1 MFLVH
6 TSSTHA
12 PLLARAVV
20 SACRGDGWLSALQP
34 QLMHTLFNLVLQ
46 QNLNIDKLEPVTRSE
61 VAATLSSHE
70 ERMELIQLMCAMEI
84 LCPEVPESME
94 AEVEGWAE
102 ALDVEEPSLLFLRDL
117 ALGQAAQAQHDFYRL
132 NWIGDLDHRHPE
144 FAEVLQRLG
153 EPARANTLEDDDVV
167 FEKWQALETFPVGSL
182 GRCLAEFY
190 KVRKF
195 TWPGRIGS
203 ANEAVAQH
211 DWIHLVADYGTT
223 PLGEIEVT
231 SFQASCSESP
241 GATLGVIGALG
252 LFESGAFVGSHI
264 TSPQINRGLSL
275 PGGMERMAEAILR
288 GKACNTDLLDFD
300 FFRVADQPIEK
311 LRASLGIPAKS
322 NAVSN
327 WDPYGAMR
335 LPEN

>member
-6 TSSTHA
+6 TSSLHA

-20 SACRGDGWLSALQP
+20 SACRGDGWQSTLQP

-46 QNLNIDKLEPVTRSE
+46 QSLNIDRLEPITRSE
-61 VAATLSSHE
+61 VAATLPSHE

-84 LCPEVPESME
+84 LCPTVPESME
-94 AEVEGWAE
+94 AEVEAWAE
-102 ALDVEEPSLLFLRDL
+102 ALGVEEPSLLFLRDL

-132 NWIGDLDHRHPE
+132 NWIGDLDHHHPGFTE
-144 FAEVLQRLG
+144 LLERLG
-153 EPARANTLEDDDVV
+153 EPARATTLEDDDVV
-167 FEKWQALETFPVGSL
+167 FEKYQALKTLPTGSL

-190 KVRKF
+190 QLRDF

-211 DWIHLVADYGTT
+211 DWIHLLADYGTT
-223 PLGEIEVT
+223 PLGEIEIT

-264 TSPQINRGLSL
+264 SSPQINQGLSL

-288 GKACNTDLLDFD
+288 GKACNADLLEVD
-300 FFRVADQPIEK
+300 FFAVADQAIETV
-311 LRASLGIPAKS
+311 RTGFGIPPKS
-322 NAVSN
+322 NAVLK
-327 WDPYGAMR
+327 WDPYGALR
-335 LPEN
+335 LPAV